1 MKPLS
6 KHCLVLKQCVICVSS
21 EAACLPLLR
30 ALGSDPTGDPKRQEL
45 LPGVSTAHP
54 SSGFGFRGPAGWRDP
69 YGRVLQRGFH
79 RWRERLVEM
88 YSTCW
93 QSVSSGSILLIFF
106 FSADVCYSLTF
117 LQISVSHTWR
127 FATFPSFIQYKFRYL
142 LGLGFSFGTKHF
154 ESYFFLR
161 ERD

>member
-106 FSADVCYSLTF
+106 FFCRCV
-117 LQISVSHTWR
+117 
-127 FATFPSFIQYKFRYL
+127 L
-142 LGLGFSFGTKHF
+142 LINIFTDFSFSYVKICHF
-154 ESYFFLR
+154 SLFYPI
-161 ERD
+161 